1 MASTNKLYFEILPT
15 LNCKTLAL
23 ADMSTYAGDV
33 EGATLQVQLPDRE
46 TVKELLYKPNS
57 ITILNSN
64 SLGYSNVTDLND
76 LEDLPDGVYTI
87 KISVCPY
94 EINWFERDIYRIC
107 KLECKY
113 YKALLT
119 LDMSKCESCFS
130 KQKMDKLN
138 NARVY
143 MEGVIANTNN
153 GDINK
158 ASELYEVADKILDN
172 LIECDC

>member
-15 LNCKTLAL
+15 HNCNIMAVGDFSSYA
-23 ADMSTYAGDV
+23 ADAS
-33 EGATLQVQLPDRE
+33 GATMQVMLPDRE
-46 TVKELLYKPNS
+46 EVIELLYNKGA
-57 ITILNSN
+57 ITLLNSN
-64 SLGYSNVTDLND
+64 SLKYTNVTDLDD
-76 LEDLPDGVYTI
+76 LIALPDGAYTI

-94 EINWFERDIYRIC
+94 EINWFERDVYRIC

-119 LDMSKCESCFS
+119 LDLSKCDSCFN
-130 KQKMDKLN
+130 KNKMEKLN
-138 NARVY
+138 TAKVY
-143 MEGVIANTNN
+143 MDGVIANAEN

-158 ASELYEVADKILDN
+158 ATELYNVADKILTD